1 MILQKDS
8 NVFTDH
14 ELCNIYEN
22 LHSVY
27 KGFVLIDF
35 LLNCDVNEQG
45 CHYWIGT
52 TQELAR
58 ILGNGKGDNLCP
70 SNFRN
75 TVIQPLIDKGI
86 ITKEKLK
93 RKTTKY
99 TLLSNWKL
107 AIFA

>member
-1 MILQKDS
+1 MIFHKD
-8 NVFTDH
+8 NNIFTDH

-22 LHSVY
+22 LYSVH

-35 LLNCDVNEQG
+35 LLKCDIDENG
-45 CHYWIGT
+45 CHYWIGN

-58 ILGNGKGDNLCP
+58 ILGNRKGDDLCP

-86 ITKEKLK
+86 VAKEKLK

-107 AIFA
+107 TIFA